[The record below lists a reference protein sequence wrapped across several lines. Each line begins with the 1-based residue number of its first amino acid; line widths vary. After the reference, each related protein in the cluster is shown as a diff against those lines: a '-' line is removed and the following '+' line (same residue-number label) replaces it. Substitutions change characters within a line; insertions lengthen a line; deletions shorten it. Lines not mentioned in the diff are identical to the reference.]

1 MYRTGLCVHPF
12 DNTAGPSRPCC
23 CMTCHISRSCDV
35 NAAVPLQ
42 IPNKQGELE
51 LVTLLQ
57 AAERNNSVE
66 IVQLI
71 KEQVSVDAKKTRVC
85 AGPFMSFDQVIV
97 MFCAWSKMLC
107 FLQMEKEDTR
117 VRTDNALKNTFRKIA
132 VVHAVSGVSSRL
144 SLSSSDSINPPPN
157 KRANTTSAEV
167 TVTDA
172 PPRRNATNKK
182 SSSCVIL

>member
-1 MYRTGLCVHPF
+1 
-12 DNTAGPSRPCC
+12 
-23 CMTCHISRSCDV
+23 
-35 NAAVPLQ
+35 
-42 IPNKQGELE
+42 
-51 LVTLLQ
+51 
-57 AAERNNSVE
+57 
-66 IVQLI
+66 
-71 KEQVSVDAKKTRVC
+71 
-85 AGPFMSFDQVIV
+85 
-97 MFCAWSKMLC
+97 MFC

-167 TVTDA
+167 IVADA